1 MKKSVRVQS
10 ELKPQKVWASP
21 KLKKIDIETI
31 TAAGGGSHND
41 GFDGS

>member
-1 MKKSVRVQS
+1 MSKRVCVHTNS
-10 ELKPQKVWASP
+10 GPQKVWASP

-31 TAAGGGSHND
+31 TAAGGGSHDD